1 MSKVLGSNLFKKK
14 LLSSFQ
20 LGEEILFGRKTRQC
34 LNFGSLIRENVGD
47 VDERRQAVQP
57 DPGSV
62 VAGMVGRE
70 EEKEASFGKVLAL
83 AEI

>member
-1 MSKVLGSNLFKKK
+1 MSKVLGSNPFKKK

-20 LGEEILFGRKTRQC
+20 LGEEFLFGRKTHQC
-34 LNFGSLIRENVGD
+34 LNFISLIRENVGD

>member
-1 MSKVLGSNLFKKK
+1 MARNPKQKQITRIRRHVWMSKVLGSNLFKKK

-20 LGEEILFGRKTRQC
+20 LGEEFLFGRKTRQC

-62 VAGMVGRE
+62 VA
-70 EEKEASFGKVLAL
+70 
-83 AEI
+83 